1 MIYIANKRRKLERI
15 QKKYPNAIILDIT
28 SSSPYHYGQILSP
41 FFPHGNI
48 PIPFSDGETGDSVEG
63 IWQGLKVFEGC
74 GVDESAFH
82 NSSMKKIKRTVR
94 KYGKPLGHQKGL
106 CSHELLSY
114 GEARKLI
121 YIPTYKW
128 VLENVPEVKEI
139 LKRIA
144 DRAKE
149 NDIVFLDY
157 NTNEDWQNLKSPLS
171 HASLLKLY
179 IEGAYPDI
187 SVESKPK
194 VIQLS
199 LFENL

>member
-15 QKKYPNAIILDIT
+15 QKQYPNAIILDIT

-82 NSSMKKIKRTVR
+82 NSYMKKIKRTVR

-106 CSHELLSY
+106 SSHELLPY

-144 DRAKE
+144 DKAKE

-171 HASLLKLY
+171 HAFLLKLY
-179 IEGAYPDI
+179 IEGAYPGI

-194 VIQLS
+194 VIQFS
-199 LFENL
+199 LFDNL

>member
-15 QKKYPNAIILDIT
+15 QKQYPNAIILDIT
-28 SSSPYHYGQILSP
+28 SSSPYRYGQILSP

-48 PIPFSDGETGDSVEG
+48 PIPFSGGATGDSVEG

-74 GVDESAFH
+74 GIDESAFH
-82 NSSMKKIKRTVR
+82 NIAMKKIKRTVR

-106 CSHELLSY
+106 NSHELLHY
-114 GEARKLI
+114 GEARELI

-128 VLENVPEVKEI
+128 VLDNIPEVKETV
-139 LKRIA
+139 KRIA
-144 DRAKE
+144 EKAKE
-149 NDIVFLDY
+149 SDIVLLDY

-179 IEGAYPDI
+179 IEGCYPGV
-187 SVESKPK
+187 SQKKLEV
-194 VIQLS
+194 VQLS
-199 LFENL
+199 LFDDF

>member
-15 QKKYPNAIILDIT
+15 QKQYPNAIILDIT

-74 GVDESAFH
+74 GVDETSFH

-106 CSHELLSY
+106 NSRELLQY
-114 GEARKLI
+114 GEARELI

-128 VLENVPEVKEI
+128 VLDNVPEVKEI
-139 LKRIA
+139 VNKIA
-144 DRAKE
+144 DKAKE

-171 HASLLKLY
+171 HAFLLKLY
-179 IEGAYPDI
+179 IEGIYPGM
-187 SVESKPK
+187 SVENKPK
-194 VIQLS
+194 AIQLS
-199 LFENL
+199 LFDNL

>member
-15 QKKYPNAIILDIT
+15 QKQYPNAIILDIT

-48 PIPFSDGETGDSVEG
+48 PIPFSNGETGDSVEG

-94 KYGKPLGHQKGL
+94 KFGKPLGHQKGL
-106 CSHELLSY
+106 SSSELLPY
-114 GEARKLI
+114 GEARELI

-128 VLENVPEVKEI
+128 VLDNVPEVREI
-139 LKRIA
+139 VGKIA
-144 DRAKE
+144 DKAKDA
-149 NDIVFLDY
+149 DIVLLDY

-179 IEGAYPDI
+179 IEGRYPGTFLKK
-187 SVESKPK
+187 SREV
-194 VIQLS
+194 VQLS
-199 LFENL
+199 LFDDL